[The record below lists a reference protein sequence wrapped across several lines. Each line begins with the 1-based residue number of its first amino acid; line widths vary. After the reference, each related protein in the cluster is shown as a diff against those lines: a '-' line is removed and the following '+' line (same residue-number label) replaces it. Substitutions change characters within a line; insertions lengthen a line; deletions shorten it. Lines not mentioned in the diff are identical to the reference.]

1 MHSSELF
8 LNIFSIL
15 QIPLGQ
21 TYPLMT
27 SLYTTSG
34 KSEKWRVIVLID
46 KAKNNSKWKIRLI
59 EIQSVETLQKL

>member
-8 LNIFSIL
+8 FNIFFNFAD
-15 QIPLGQ
+15 PLGQ

-27 SLYTTSG
+27 SLYHFG
-34 KSEKWRVIVLID
+34 KSENWRVIVLID
-46 KAKNNSKWKIRLI
+46 KDKNNSKWKIRLI